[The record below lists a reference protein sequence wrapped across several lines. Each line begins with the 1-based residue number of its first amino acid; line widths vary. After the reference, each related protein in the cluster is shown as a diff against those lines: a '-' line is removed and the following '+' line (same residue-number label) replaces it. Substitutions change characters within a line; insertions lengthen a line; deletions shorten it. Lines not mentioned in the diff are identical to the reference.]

1 MSDPLTPSETYE
13 FISHALMIRE
23 IPYIAGPPGIGKSD
37 VVAQIAKDFGLKLLD
52 IRLSQMLP
60 EDLTGIPSLNA
71 TTGKADYNPF
81 STFPMEGDPVPA
93 GYNGWMIFLDELSSA
108 SEEVFAAIYSLL
120 LGHRVGGHRVH
131 PKAVIVAAGNRT
143 NDSGVSRELP
153 DTLIT
158 RMLPV
163 TMKVSETDWLIWA
176 KNNKL
181 HDTVVDFISKHGDL
195 LNSTV
200 DPTQR
205 AELETFPTPR
215 GWNKASKVMHFH
227 DKNSKKNQVTRKD
240 AAGIPMGTA
249 VAATTVITPTIHKL
263 LEAAVGI
270 SAAKAFQEFH
280 DESIQLP
287 YPWEVAQSP
296 GSVRIPSN
304 HIGKAKLTADLA
316 DFFIGTQ
323 DQSRDA
329 LIQFMNRMNEGEYSA
344 LFCQTLIEKMGNTA
358 TDQKLINNVK
368 KRLSVDDI
376 SVPSPDGKGGLVNKN
391 GTPVLPFGGTVTG
404 RFNPMKGK
412 GVPQELDR
420 DVFKKDFFA

>member
-1 MSDPLTPSETYE
+1 MTDALTPSETYE
-13 FISHALMIRE
+13 FISHALLIRE

-37 VVAQIAKDFGLKLLD
+37 IVAQIAKDFGLKLLD

-71 TTGKADYNPF
+71 ATGKADYNPF
-81 STFPMEGDPVPA
+81 STFPMVGDSVPA
-93 GYNGWMIFLDELSSA
+93 GFNGWLIFLDELSSA

-120 LGHRVGGHRVH
+120 LGHRVGGHKVH

-143 NDSGVSRELP
+143 NDSGVARELP
-153 DTLIT
+153 DTLVT
-158 RMLPV
+158 RMLPA
-163 TMKVSETDWLIWA
+163 TMKVSHTDWLVWSSD
-176 KNNKL
+176 KTNKI
-181 HDTVVDFISKHGDL
+181 HDTVVDFIKKHADL

-215 GWNKASKVMHFH
+215 GWNKASKIMHFH
-227 DKNSKKNQVTRKD
+227 DKNAKKNQVTHKD
-240 AAGIPMGTA
+240 AAGIPLEQATQTTA
-249 VAATTVITPTIHKL
+249 VITPVIQKL

-323 DQSRDA
+323 DQSRNA

-344 LFCQTLIEKMGNTA
+344 LFCQTLIEKMGNTS
-358 TDQKLINNVK
+358 TDQKLIMNVK

-376 SVPSPDGKGGLVNKN
+376 SVPSQGLV
-391 GTPVLPFGGTVTG
+391 
-404 RFNPMKGK
+404 
-412 GVPQELDR
+412 
-420 DVFKKDFFA
+420 